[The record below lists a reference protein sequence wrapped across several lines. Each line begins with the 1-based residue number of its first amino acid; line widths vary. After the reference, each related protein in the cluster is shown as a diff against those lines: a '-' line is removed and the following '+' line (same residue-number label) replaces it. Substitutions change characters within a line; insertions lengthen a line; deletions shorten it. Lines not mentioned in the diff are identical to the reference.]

1 MIGVSANAPRIHQER
16 LTALACHEHVP
27 TKETE
32 DMLRIAIQSLHGV
45 ATLYCSGRL
54 IFGVEVEMLRTM
66 AQARQEENIRINL
79 SGVDTIDAAGL
90 GLLVELQRWA
100 RDTRRALTL
109 VDLSDNVWRLVV
121 LTKLCAA
128 LDITYSDVPAINAR
142 EDEYGSRQLIA

>member
-1 MIGVSANAPRIHQER
+1 MIGVSGSAPFHQDR
-16 LTALACHEHVP
+16 LIALTCHEHVA

-32 DMLRIAIQSLHGV
+32 YMLRIAIQSVHGV

-66 AQARQEENIRINL
+66 VQARREENIRINL
-79 SGVDTIDAAGL
+79 SDVNRIDASGL
-90 GLLVELQRWA
+90 GLLVELQNWA

-109 VDLSDNVWRLVV
+109 VDLSEHVWRLVI

-128 LDITYSDVPAINAR
+128 LDIMYSDVPAING
-142 EDEYGSRQLIA
+142 EENEYGRRE